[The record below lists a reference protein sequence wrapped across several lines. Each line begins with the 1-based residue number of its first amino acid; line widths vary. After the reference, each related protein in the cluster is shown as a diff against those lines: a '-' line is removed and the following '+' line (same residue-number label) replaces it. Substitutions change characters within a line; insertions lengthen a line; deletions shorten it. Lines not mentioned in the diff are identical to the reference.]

1 MKTML
6 ILIPEIRELIH
17 NKQEDELIDVLSELH
32 PADIAEI
39 ISELPEDEKVMLFK
53 LVPSDKTLSVFNEL
67 DENDQIILLER
78 LPREESSFLLNEMAP
93 DERADLFEELTEDQ
107 SAEFESLMTEE
118 ARRDVELLR
127 SYPSETAGGLMTTE
141 FASVVESMTVEEAI
155 EFLRMTAPDK
165 ETIDFIYVTSERGV
179 LLGVVSLKDLILADP
194 RRRISEIMN
203 EHVIS
208 VDVNTDQEEVAA
220 LMSKYDLTV
229 IPVVDK
235 NRKIVGIITIDDIV
249 DVIQDEA
256 SEDIAKMVGT
266 QPEEVETVLSPL
278 KSARLR
284 MPWLIL
290 TYIGEV
296 IVSFV
301 VKHFETTLDQLIA
314 LASYMPLIA
323 AMGGNVGTQ
332 ASTICV
338 RGLATGAIKLA
349 HFKKF
354 IAKETLTG
362 MLMGV
367 FYGVIIMMISIM
379 LYGARYSIVLP
390 ISVGIGCISS
400 MTFASMM
407 GASGPFILTK
417 IKKDPATAVGPL
429 ITTVTDLLSVITY
442 LGVATM
448 LLKILG

>member
-1 MKTML
+1 
-6 ILIPEIRELIH
+6 
-17 NKQEDELIDVLSELH
+17 
-32 PADIAEI
+32 
-39 ISELPEDEKVMLFK
+39 
-53 LVPSDKTLSVFNEL
+53 
-67 DENDQIILLER
+67 
-78 LPREESSFLLNEMAP
+78 
-93 DERADLFEELTEDQ
+93 
-107 SAEFESLMTEE
+107 
-118 ARRDVELLR
+118 
-127 SYPSETAGGLMTTE
+127 
-141 FASVVESMTVEEAI
+141 
-155 EFLRMTAPDK
+155 MTAPDK

-194 RRRISEIMN
+194 KRRMSEIMD

-208 VDVNTDQEEVAA
+208 VDVDTDQEEVAG

-229 IPVVDK
+229 VPVVDK
-235 NRKIVGIITIDDIV
+235 NRKIVGIITIDDII

-266 QPEEVETVLSPL
+266 QPEEVETLLSPI

-284 MPWLIL
+284 MPWLVL

-338 RGLATGAIKLA
+338 RGLATGAIKLN

-354 IAKETLTG
+354 IVKETLTG

-367 FYGVIIMMISIM
+367 FYGIIIMMISIM
-379 LYGARYSIVLP
+379 LYGARYSAVLP
-390 ISVGIGCISS
+390 ISVGIGCVSS

-407 GASGPFILTK
+407 GASGPFILTRMK
-417 IKKDPATAVGPL
+417 RDPATAVGPL
-429 ITTVTDLLSVITY
+429 ITTVTDLLSVLTY
-442 LGVATM
+442 LGVATV
-448 LLKILG
+448 LLKMLG